1 MCNKN
6 IIKMKTIKILG
17 TGCANCKRT
26 EAVINTV
33 INELGLKDVKVE
45 KVENIQDIMAYDVMS
60 TPAVVIDEKVVVK
73 GRVPSFD
80 EMKTI
85 LKEDASCCEP
95 SDNSDSCCGSD
106 SNSTSCC

>member
-1 MCNKN
+1 
-6 IIKMKTIKILG
+6 MKTIKILG

-33 INELGLKDVKVE
+33 INELGLKDVKIE

-60 TPAVVIDEKVVVK
+60 TPAVVIDEKVVIK

-80 EMKTI
+80 EIKTI

>member
-1 MCNKN
+1 
-6 IIKMKTIKILG
+6 MKTIKILG